1 MSQTFPADKEKFLPG
16 IFVYRE
22 KPERVRFEIRK
33 EQQ

>member
-1 MSQTFPADKEKFLPG
+1 MSQKFPADQGRKFCPG

-33 EQQ
+33 E